1 MYDLIIIGS
10 GPAGL
15 TFATLANEE
24 IENKKILIIDKD
36 KTIGGCHKVN
46 RQLFEKEF
54 YFSEHGPRVYMGN
67 YINLKFILNKIGIKF
82 RDLFEKYKYGI
93 LDTIIDI
100 LKKNI
105 FTINEVLSLTKEF
118 LLFSFNSDYAIN
130 KSLINYLNKNK
141 FTNKAKEYLDK
152 LCHIIDGGNINRISL
167 NTFLEIINEC
177 MLYAFYQP
185 KLPND
190 EELFKIWYNYLKKK
204 KIEFK
209 LNTKVIG
216 VNYEDNKKI
225 ISVRTEYGYLKSKKV
240 IFAIPPENL
249 ISIINKNNNLKLL
262 NYNDNTEYN
271 EYISITFHWNYKFDI
286 DNIDGLLVNNSSWG
300 IISIILSDYM
310 KFKEHNSKTVIS
322 CSITLVNN
330 KSTNINKTPN
340 ECNKNELIN
349 ETFKQLNE
357 IYNNYLP
364 NPTLSFLN
372 NYYKNGKWISNETAY
387 IKTYNTDYIPFK
399 IDENLYTL
407 GSHNGKAKVH
417 FTSMENAVS
426 NAIYLYNDLYN
437 KNIEI
442 KRPFLIVDLLRIL
455 LILIIVIILLKIKI
469 DIKIIFALLLII
481 IILYYLL
488 LL

>member
-82 RDLFEKYKYGI
+82 RDLFEKYKYCI